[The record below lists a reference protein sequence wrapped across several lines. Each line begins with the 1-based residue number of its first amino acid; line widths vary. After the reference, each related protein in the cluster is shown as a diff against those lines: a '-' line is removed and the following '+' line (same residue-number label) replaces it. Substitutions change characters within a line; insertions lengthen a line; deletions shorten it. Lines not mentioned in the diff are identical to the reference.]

1 MTYEGVHHVEFS
13 KGTPINPSK
22 RLGEELAQG
31 GIERDPDRYLP
42 EDNM

>member
-1 MTYEGVHHVEFS
+1 MICTLRCRLKDM